1 MTAIALDMS
10 VSFRFLEDEEFSK
23 LEAIYKAEE
32 AEPPL
37 PQLSKVA
44 VAEIDGEIIGFCP
57 FELKP
62 QIAMWVAPEY
72 RGSTIWYRLL
82 EMIEP
87 LTHQRST
94 YVIATQ
100 PAVVKMCLA
109 AGLREIQCRV
119 FIKDVVST
127 PEEGS

>member
-1 MTAIALDMS
+1 MS
-10 VSFRFLEDEEFSK
+10 TEVATEIVYRFLEDNEFSK
-23 LEAIYKAEE
+23 LEALYRIEG

-44 VAEIDGEIIGFCP
+44 VAEKDGEIIGFCP

-62 QIAMWVAPEY
+62 QIAMWVAPEH
-72 RGSTIWYRLL
+72 RGSIIWYRLL

-100 PAVVKMCLA
+100 SAVVKMCVA

-119 FIKDVVST
+119 FIKDVVPPKEDT
-127 PEEGS
+127 